1 MRTSKPIL
9 LVEDDEVDTMTIER
23 VFTDLKANIQV
34 VPTQDGEE
42 ALNYL
47 RSQNSKKPC
56 FIILDWNM
64 PRMNGAEF
72 LTIIKADEKL
82 KKIPVV
88 IHSTS
93 STREDINKS
102 FELGAAGYMVKSQD
116 YEKSMNTIRAIDQYW
131 TLCEQ
136 PPNGE

>member
-1 MRTSKPIL
+1 MIHYKPIL
-9 LVEDDEVDTMTIER
+9 LVEDDEVDKITVER
-23 VFTDLKANIQV
+23 ALTDLNKKTQLI
-34 VPTQDGEE
+34 PTRNGEE
-42 ALNYL
+42 ALTYL
-47 RSQNSKKPC
+47 RNKTNKKPC
-56 FIILDWNM
+56 LILLDLNM
-64 PRMNGAEF
+64 PKMNGQEF
-72 LTIIKADEKL
+72 LTIIKADDRL

-93 STREDINKS
+93 NAREDINKS

-116 YEKSMNTIRAIDQYW
+116 YEKSKNTLSAIGRYW

>member
-1 MRTSKPIL
+1 MRASKPIL
-9 LVEDDEVDTMTIER
+9 LVEDDEVDKMTIER
-23 VFTDLKANIQV
+23 AFTDLKVNIQL
-34 VPTQDGEE
+34 VPTYDGEE
-42 ALNYL
+42 ALDYL
-47 RSQNSKKPC
+47 RSRENKKPC
-56 FIILDWNM
+56 FILLDWNM
-64 PRMNGAEF
+64 PKMNGAEF
-72 LTIIKADEKL
+72 LTIIKADNKL

-116 YEKSMNTIRAIDQYW
+116 YEESMNTIRAIDRYW

>member
-1 MRTSKPIL
+1 MRTYKPIL
-9 LVEDDEVDTMTIER
+9 LVEDDDVDTLIIER
-23 VFTDLKANIQV
+23 AFTDLKIKTKLI
-34 VPTQDGEE
+34 PTHDGME
-42 ALNYL
+42 ALEYL
-47 RSQNSKKPC
+47 KNRNSKKPC
-56 FIILDWNM
+56 FILLDWNM
-64 PRMNGAEF
+64 PKMNGAEF
-72 LTIIKADEKL
+72 LKIIKTDDKL

-116 YEKSMNTIRAIDQYW
+116 YEKSMNTIRAIGQYW

>member
-9 LVEDDEVDTMTIER
+9 LVEDDDVDKLTIER
-23 VFTDLKANIQV
+23 AFTDLKIKTRLI
-34 VPTQDGEE
+34 PTHDGEE
-42 ALNYL
+42 ALEYL
-47 RSQNSKKPC
+47 RNQNSKKPC
-56 FIILDWNM
+56 FILLDWNM
-64 PRMNGAEF
+64 PKMNGAEF
-72 LTIIKADEKL
+72 LKIIKTDDKL

-102 FELGAAGYMVKSQD
+102 FELGAAGYMVKSQN
-116 YEKSMNTIRAIDQYW
+116 YEKSMNTIRAIGQYW

>member
-1 MRTSKPIL
+1 MRHYKPIL
-9 LVEDDEVDTMTIER
+9 LVEDDEVDTITVER
-23 VFTDLKANIQV
+23 ALTDLNGKTKL
-34 VPTQDGEE
+34 VPTRNGEE
-42 ALNYL
+42 ALTYL
-47 RSQNSKKPC
+47 KNQNNKKPC
-56 FIILDWNM
+56 LILLDLNM
-64 PRMNGAEF
+64 PKMNGQEF
-72 LTIIKADEKL
+72 LTIIKADDKL

-93 STREDINKS
+93 NAREDINRS

-116 YEKSMNTIRAIDQYW
+116 YEKSRNTISAIGRYW

>member
-1 MRTSKPIL
+1 MRHYKPIL
-9 LVEDDEVDTMTIER
+9 LVEDDEVDKKTVER
-23 VFTDLKANIQV
+23 ALTDLNDRTKLVQTHN
-34 VPTQDGEE
+34 GEE
-42 ALNYL
+42 ALTYL
-47 RSQNSKKPC
+47 RNQTNRKPC
-56 FIILDWNM
+56 LILLDLNM
-64 PRMNGAEF
+64 PKMNGQEF
-72 LTIIKADEKL
+72 LNIIKADDKL

-116 YEKSMNTIRAIDQYW
+116 YEKSKNTIRTIGKYW

>member
-1 MRTSKPIL
+1 MRHYKPIL
-9 LVEDDEVDTMTIER
+9 LVEDDEVDKKTVER
-23 VFTDLKANIQV
+23 ALTDLNDRTKLVQTHN
-34 VPTQDGEE
+34 GEE
-42 ALNYL
+42 ALTYL
-47 RSQNSKKPC
+47 RNQTNRKPC
-56 FIILDWNM
+56 LILLDLNM
-64 PRMNGAEF
+64 PKMNGREF
-72 LTIIKADEKL
+72 LNIIKADDKL

-116 YEKSMNTIRAIDQYW
+116 YEKSKNTIRAIGQYW

>member
-1 MRTSKPIL
+1 MKTSKPIL
-9 LVEDDEVDTMTIER
+9 LVEDDEVDKMTIER
-23 VFTDLKANIQV
+23 VFTDLKVNIQL
-34 VPTQDGEE
+34 VPTHDGEE
-42 ALNYL
+42 ALDYL
-47 RSQNSKKPC
+47 RSRNHKKPC
-56 FIILDWNM
+56 FILLDWNM
-64 PRMNGAEF
+64 PKMNGAEF
-72 LTIIKADEKL
+72 LTIIKADDRL

-116 YEKSMNTIRAIDQYW
+116 YQKSMNTIRTIDQYW

>member
-1 MRTSKPIL
+1 MRTFKPIL
-9 LVEDDEVDTMTIER
+9 LVEDDDVDKLTIER
-23 VFTDLKANIQV
+23 AFTDLKIKPQL
-34 VPTQDGEE
+34 VPTHDGEE
-42 ALNYL
+42 ALEYL
-47 RSQNSKKPC
+47 RNQNSKKPC
-56 FIILDWNM
+56 FILLDWNM
-64 PRMNGAEF
+64 PKMNGAEF
-72 LTIIKADEKL
+72 LKIIKTDDKL

-102 FELGAAGYMVKSQD
+102 FELGAAGYMVKSQN
-116 YEKSMNTIRAIDQYW
+116 YEKSMNTIRAIGQYW

>member
-1 MRTSKPIL
+1 MRHYKPIL
-9 LVEDDEVDTMTIER
+9 LVEDDEVDTLTIER
-23 VFTDLKANIQV
+23 ALTDLNERTRL
-34 VPTQDGEE
+34 VPTRDGIE
-42 ALNYL
+42 ALTYL
-47 RSQNSKKPC
+47 KNRANRKPC
-56 FIILDWNM
+56 LILLDLNM
-64 PRMNGAEF
+64 PKMNGQEF
-72 LTIIKADEKL
+72 LTIIKADDKL

-93 STREDINKS
+93 NSREDINKS

-116 YEKSMNTIRAIDQYW
+116 YEKSKNTIRAIGKYW

>member
-1 MRTSKPIL
+1 MRTFKPVL
-9 LVEDDEVDTMTIER
+9 LVEDDEVDKMTVER
-23 VFTDLKANIQV
+23 VFTDLKANIQL
-34 VPTQDGEE
+34 VPTHDGEE
-42 ALNYL
+42 ALDYL
-47 RSQNSKKPC
+47 RSRNNKKPC
-56 FIILDWNM
+56 FILLDWNM
-64 PRMNGAEF
+64 PKMNGAEF
-72 LTIIKADEKL
+72 LTIIKADDRL

-136 PPNGE
+136 PPNGD

>member
-1 MRTSKPIL
+1 MRHYKPIL
-9 LVEDDEVDTMTIER
+9 LVEDDDVDTITVER
-23 VFTDLKANIQV
+23 ALTDLKNQ
-34 VPTQDGEE
+34 T
-42 ALNYL
+42 N
-47 RSQNSKKPC
+47 KKPC
-56 FIILDWNM
+56 LILLDLNM
-64 PRMNGAEF
+64 PKMNGQEF
-72 LTIIKADEKL
+72 LTIIKADDKL

-93 STREDINKS
+93 NAREDINRS

-116 YEKSMNTIRAIDQYW
+116 YEKSKNTLSAIGKYW

>member
-1 MRTSKPIL
+1 MRNSKPIL
-9 LVEDDEVDTMTIER
+9 LVEDDELDKMTVER
-23 VFTDLKANIQV
+23 ALTDLRVKTQL
-34 VPTQDGEE
+34 VPTRDGKE
-42 ALNYL
+42 ALEYL
-47 RSQNSKKPC
+47 RSRNNKKPC
-56 FIILDWNM
+56 FILLDWNM
-64 PRMNGAEF
+64 PRMNGEEF
-72 LTIIKADEKL
+72 LTIVKADDRL

-93 STREDINKS
+93 GTRDDIDKG

-116 YEKSMNTIRAIDQYW
+116 YEKSMNAIRAIDQYW

>member
-1 MRTSKPIL
+1 MRHYKPIL
-9 LVEDDEVDTMTIER
+9 LVEDDEVDKKTVER
-23 VFTDLKANIQV
+23 ALTDLNDRTKLVQTHN
-34 VPTQDGEE
+34 GEE
-42 ALNYL
+42 ALTYL
-47 RSQNSKKPC
+47 RNQTNRKPC
-56 FIILDWNM
+56 LILLDLNM
-64 PRMNGAEF
+64 PKMNGREF
-72 LTIIKADEKL
+72 LNIIKADDKL

-93 STREDINKS
+93 NTREDINKS

-116 YEKSMNTIRAIDQYW
+116 YEKSKNTIRAIGKYW

>member
-1 MRTSKPIL
+1 MRNFKPIL
-9 LVEDDEVDTMTIER
+9 LVEDDDVDKLTIER
-23 VFTDLKANIQV
+23 AFTDLNIKTQL
-34 VPTQDGEE
+34 VPTHDGQE
-42 ALNYL
+42 ALEYL
-47 RSQNSKKPC
+47 RNKNSQKPC
-56 FIILDWNM
+56 FILLDWNM

-72 LTIIKADEKL
+72 LKTIKKDEKL
-82 KKIPVV
+82 RKIPVV

-102 FELGAAGYMVKSQD
+102 FELGAAGYMVKSQN
-116 YEKSMNTIRAIDQYW
+116 YEKSMDTIRAIGQYW

>member
-1 MRTSKPIL
+1 MIHYKPIL
-9 LVEDDEVDTMTIER
+9 LVEDDEVDKITVER
-23 VFTDLKANIQV
+23 ALTDLNEKTRLI
-34 VPTQDGEE
+34 PTRNGEE
-42 ALNYL
+42 ALTYL
-47 RSQNSKKPC
+47 RNKDNRKPC
-56 FIILDWNM
+56 LILLDLNM
-64 PRMNGAEF
+64 PNMNGQEF
-72 LTIIKADEKL
+72 LTIIKADDKL

-93 STREDINKS
+93 NAREDINKS

-116 YEKSMNTIRAIDQYW
+116 YEKSKNTLSAIGRYW